1 MPDDNKKDENWGKWG
16 APTSS
21 YEDAQSIKKF
31 VKKMKDQK
39 AQDQKDD
46 DKPSSWSLWAAGI
59 MYFLVQWC
67 PFKKIIPFRQHFCT

>member
-1 MPDDNKKDENWGKWG
+1 MTDDNKKDENWGKWG

-39 AQDQKDD
+39 AQDHKDD
-46 DKPSSWSLWAAGI
+46 DDKEAS
-59 MYFLVQWC
+59 
-67 PFKKIIPFRQHFCT
+67 